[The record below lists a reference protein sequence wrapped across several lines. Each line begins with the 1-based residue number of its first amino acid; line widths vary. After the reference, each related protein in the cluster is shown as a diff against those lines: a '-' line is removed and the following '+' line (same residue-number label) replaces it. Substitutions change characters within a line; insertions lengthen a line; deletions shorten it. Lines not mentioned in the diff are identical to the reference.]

1 MLCPYCGTASSHE
14 RYCRQCGSAL
24 LKTQVSAIPVD
35 KFIGY
40 EAVTLEEQSSSERVA
55 DTWDQSI
62 PINSSTD
69 SVSLIGTTLD
79 KKYYIESQLGVGGM
93 GTVYRARRLSI
104 GDMVAVKVL
113 HRDKT
118 VDTQSIERFRR
129 EAQTAARLKH
139 PNFVNVYD
147 FGVSRDGLVYQVM
160 ELAEGQSLRE
170 MIEEHGTLNEA
181 TAAEIIRQVCVGLDE
196 AHKGGVIHRDIKP
209 ENILVETTPGGF
221 HVKVLDF
228 GIVALRGNAHGRL
241 TQTGTVVGTPH
252 YMSPEQCMGT
262 ELDGRSD
269 IYSLGIVLFEMLTG
283 DVPFDSPTPTAIVIQ
298 HVNQAP
304 PQLRAKNPKIS
315 PAMEAVVLHA
325 MDKRRE
331 ARPRTAGELAGELIA
346 AIKNGSNVRFSAPA
360 PEKGK
365 RQAVGG
371 SNAGLRSQSGS
382 KPVTTRSKKRPALV
396 LIATLLLVPL
406 AFGGAYSWYWQKNST
421 TQSAMKDATVNSN
434 LQTSMVN
441 DNLVAPDQNLQENK
455 SAAQPEPSPL
465 QVAAGQDNGDQGV
478 EQLQKD
484 KISNAGSNEPVINT
498 GTAVKKNTLNKQSI
512 SNKRTVST
520 KPRQSRA
527 RVVHLHD
534 RDDEK
539 RYRDWD
545 DDRRYRDRDDHER
558 RYRDRDRYWPRRH
571 WRGYWRWDH

>member
-1 MLCPYCGTASSHE
+1 MHRQKGETEMLCPYCGTASSHE

-35 KFIGY
+35 KIIEY
-40 EAVTLEEQSSSERVA
+40 EAVTLDENVSSARVA
-55 DTWDQSI
+55 NTRDLSI
-62 PINSSTD
+62 PINSSSD
-69 SVSLIGTTLD
+69 PVSLIGTTLD
-79 KKYYIESQLGVGGM
+79 KKYYIESKLGVGGM
-93 GTVYRARRLSI
+93 GTVYKARRLSI

-113 HRDKT
+113 HPNKT
-118 VDTQSIERFRR
+118 VDLQSIERFRR

-147 FGVSRDGLVYQVM
+147 FGVSKNGLVYQVM

-170 MIEEHGTLNEA
+170 MIEEHGTLTEA
-181 TAAEIIRQVCVGLDE
+181 TAAEIIRQVCVALDE

-228 GIVALRGNAHGRL
+228 GIVALRDHAHGRL

-252 YMSPEQCMGT
+252 YMSPEQCMGI

-304 PQLRAKNPKIS
+304 PPLRAMNPKIS

-331 ARPRTAGELAGELIA
+331 ARPRTADELASELIA
-346 AIKNGSNVRFSAPA
+346 AIKNGSHVRFPA
-360 PEKGK
+360 PTLALGGRKQE
-365 RQAVGG
+365 AGG
-371 SNAGLRSQSGS
+371 STAGLLPPGG
-382 KPVTTRSKKRPALV
+382 KPVTTRSKNRPALA
-396 LIATLLLVPL
+396 LLATLLLVPL
-406 AFGGAYSWYWQKNST
+406 AFGGAYFWYGQKNST
-421 TQSAMKDATVNSN
+421 TQSATTNENVNRN

-441 DNLVAPDQNLQENK
+441 SNLAASDQNPQESK
-455 SAAQPEPSPL
+455 STAQPEPSPL
-465 QVAAGQDNGDQGV
+465 QVVTG
-478 EQLQKD
+478 KR
-484 KISNAGSNEPVINT
+484 PV
-498 GTAVKKNTLNKQSI
+498 GAKSSK
-512 SNKRTVST
+512 
-520 KPRQSRA
+520 SRA
-527 RVVHLHD
+527 RVVYLHD

-545 DDRRYRDRDDHER
+545 DHRRYRDRDYYER
-558 RYRDRDRYWPRRH
+558 RYHDRERYWPRRH
-571 WRGYWRWDH
+571 WRGFWRRHD